1 MAKKTTTT
9 RKGRAADVDAET
21 DALLRAILSLRHVG
35 EARRFFRDLL
45 TDDERD
51 MLGRRWKVVSMLA
64 NGDSYRQIEE
74 ATAMSSRTVARIAK
88 WLKEGPGGYR
98 IILERAKSRV

>member
-1 MAKKTTTT
+1 MAKKMTTT
-9 RKGRAADVDAET
+9 KKDPPAEVNAEAE
-21 DALLRAILSLRHVG
+21 ALLRAILSLRHMG

-45 TDDERD
+45 TDDEFD

-74 ATAMSSRTVARIAK
+74 ATQMSSRTVARIAK

-98 IILERAKSRV
+98 IILERSK

>member
-9 RKGRAADVDAET
+9 KKPVTSDANAESE
-21 DALLRAILSLRHVG
+21 ALLRAILSLRHIG
-35 EARRFFRDLL
+35 EAKRFFRDLL
-45 TDDERD
+45 TDDEFD

-64 NGDSYRQIEE
+64 DGDSYRQIED
-74 ATAMSSRTVARIAK
+74 ATGMSSRTVARIAK

-98 IILERAKSRV
+98 IILERLKSRD